1 MRWVSQP
8 AMRCALAHLQPC
20 LVPALRAHRFTEH
33 FAAALLP
40 ARKSLAPERPSGATP
55 GNTSSLPSS
64 HIPRGPRLAADC
76 CGPGAMNHQ
85 LVRWQ
90 RGCTRPAGPAAGARR
105 TVAPRCQVR
114 RLPVR
119 SAPSSNSRP
128 ELLRR
133 PRAPTPPP
141 PQAAQPQEQLQYTV
155 SEARSAAELR
165 AAAYLRAYSFY
176 SYPADRNAYVA
187 RVGRL
192 CSASGSISLMFGAA
206 SQALSTPTIH
216 SLLRRLLAPHLHRA
230 PRPRR
235 TTGA

>member
-1 MRWVSQP
+1 M
-8 AMRCALAHLQPC
+8 
-20 LVPALRAHRFTEH
+20 
-33 FAAALLP
+33 
-40 ARKSLAPERPSGATP
+40 
-55 GNTSSLPSS
+55 
-64 HIPRGPRLAADC
+64 
-76 CGPGAMNHQ
+76 
-85 LVRWQ
+85 
-90 RGCTRPAGPAAGARR
+90 
-105 TVAPRCQVR
+105 
-114 RLPVR
+114 
-119 SAPSSNSRP
+119 
-128 ELLRR
+128 
-133 PRAPTPPP
+133 
-141 PQAAQPQEQLQYTV
+141 

-206 SQALSTPTIH
+206 SQAVSTPTIH